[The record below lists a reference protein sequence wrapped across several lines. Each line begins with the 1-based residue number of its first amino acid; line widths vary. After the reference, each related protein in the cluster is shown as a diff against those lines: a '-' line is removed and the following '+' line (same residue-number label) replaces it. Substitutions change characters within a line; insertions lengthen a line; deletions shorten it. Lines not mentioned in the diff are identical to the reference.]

1 VPPGHPST
9 VVPHYWSSPCQG
21 LAQPQVQRPSHFL
34 SSQGGKW
41 HRLLETLQQSGLTS
55 LLPKADPSLFP
66 GDFLGIYSGTVRFS
80 EKVSLSHAIPGPG
93 PTAKLWLDYSQGTG
107 ALNQMQ
113 VSKPDDDGNVGL
125 HWEAVNEQDETG
137 PCESWRVLVIT
148 SKAIMSFEPL
158 VRAAP
163 RNEQYLL
170 HQALGFTKRGFMKS
184 TLVTKLKA

>member
-1 VPPGHPST
+1 
-9 VVPHYWSSPCQG
+9 
-21 LAQPQVQRPSHFL
+21 
-34 SSQGGKW
+34 
-41 HRLLETLQQSGLTS
+41 
-55 LLPKADPSLFP
+55 
-66 GDFLGIYSGTVRFS
+66 
-80 EKVSLSHAIPGPG
+80 
-93 PTAKLWLDYSQGTG
+93 
-107 ALNQMQ
+107 MQ